1 MTSDSAPATAPLT
14 SADSVGYLGP
24 KGTFTEVA
32 MRSMESTGDAQP
44 VPLATVD
51 AVLDAVRS
59 GEVAA
64 GVVPIENSLEGPVT
78 TTLDALARDDSPL
91 VITEEWALPVKF
103 ALLVRPGVA
112 LGDIHQVASVPT
124 AAAGRRNWLA
134 ENTPDA
140 HVLAATAT
148 ASAAQRLGTED
159 PPPYDAAISP
169 AVAAEHYGLEVLVDG
184 IGDNVDAST
193 RFVQVRRPGPP
204 PTPSGA
210 DKTTLVLF
218 MREDHS
224 GALLEILTEF
234 AVRGVNLTR
243 IESRPTRKQLGDYYF
258 SVDCEGHVDD
268 ARVGEA
274 LAGLRRV
281 CADVRYLGSY
291 PRHDGKQPHVRAG
304 TTDADFA
311 EAFSW
316 LRRVRAGE

>member
-1 MTSDSAPATAPLT
+1 MTADSAPATAPLT

-24 KGTFTEVA
+24 MGTFTEVA

-112 LGDIHQVASVPT
+112 LGDIHQVASIPI
-124 AAAGRRNWLA
+124 AAAQCRNWLT
-134 ENTPDA
+134 ENIPNA
-140 HVLAATAT
+140 HVLAALST

-193 RFVQVRRPGPP
+193 RFVQVGARSAANAERRRRRRSCYSCVKIIPAHCWRFSRSSRCAASTSPGSNRGPRVNS
-204 PTPSGA
+204 SG
-210 DKTTLVLF
+210 TT
-218 MREDHS
+218 
-224 GALLEILTEF
+224 T
-234 AVRGVNLTR
+234 
-243 IESRPTRKQLGDYYF
+243 SRWT
-258 SVDCEGHVDD
+258 
-268 ARVGEA
+268 ARVTLTMLELVRRSLGCA
-274 LAGLRRV
+274 ASAPTCVTSGRIHATMASSPCARRNDRRGLRRSLQL
-281 CADVRYLGSY
+281 APTS
-291 PRHDGKQPHVRAG
+291 PRR
-304 TTDADFA
+304 
-311 EAFSW
+311 
-316 LRRVRAGE
+316 